1 MLDSSDSEYR
11 ATGAA
16 AFKEGTMIKVKSF
29 TSQIKILETMRE
41 LDNLDAQVNRF
52 FSENGIQEVVSVS
65 DTSTTDDTGATIGMI
80 RVVAYKE

>member
-1 MLDSSDSEYR
+1 
-11 ATGAA
+11 
-16 AFKEGTMIKVKSF
+16 MIKVKSF